1 MVLQQVSFVERS
13 SLSQR
18 VPYRRFHCT
27 HMHRQCYIV
36 EMLLVGFVSVE
47 GFGIRGLVSHN
58 TRQFLV
64 HGVNRRIPTET
75 SMHSYQHGDSGVPI
89 YVCQMGMQRVRW
101 GCGERDVEVGS
112 AYYTANQLIRNGAQF
127 MCEQQ
132 VNDITKCRVHVT
144 QESLAAP
151 TVIRL
156 LSC

>member
-1 MVLQQVSFVERS
+1 M
-13 SLSQR
+13 
-18 VPYRRFHCT
+18 
-27 HMHRQCYIV
+27 
-36 EMLLVGFVSVE
+36 
-47 GFGIRGLVSHN
+47 
-58 TRQFLV
+58 
-64 HGVNRRIPTET
+64 
-75 SMHSYQHGDSGVPI
+75 
-89 YVCQMGMQRVRW
+89 
-101 GCGERDVEVGS
+101 EVGS